1 MTDGRV
7 ESQSEEQILKSCIE
21 LMHELVRDFEDWYRW
36 VHGDDAIEKI
46 AEEERFCIRKSYVEI
61 IRHLF
66 LYNTSHS
73 GGASTIQ
80 KCNELNVEDWS
91 EEVVFGFEAEDRDE

>member
-7 ESQSEEQILKSCIE
+7 ESQSEELILKSCIE
-21 LMHELVRDFEDWYRW
+21 LMHELVGDFEDWYRW
-36 VHGDDAIEKI
+36 IHGDDAIEKI
-46 AEEERFCIRKSYVEI
+46 AEEERFCIRKSYLEI

-66 LYNTSHS
+66 LYHTSHS
-73 GGASTIQ
+73 GGTSTIQ

-91 EEVVFGFEAEDRDE
+91 EEVEFGFEAEDYDE